1 MSGTE
6 MRAILKAAGRTKA
19 ERAEFLIREAA
30 KRGESWLMG
39 GPREWSKDE
48 IDNEVIRLA
57 TPERE
62 KQQP

>member
-6 MRAILKAAGRTKA
+6 IRAILKAAGRTKA
-19 ERAEFLIREAA
+19 ERAEYLIREAA

-48 IDNEVIRLA
+48 IDNEVIRVA
-57 TPERE
+57 RE
-62 KQQP
+62 DQ